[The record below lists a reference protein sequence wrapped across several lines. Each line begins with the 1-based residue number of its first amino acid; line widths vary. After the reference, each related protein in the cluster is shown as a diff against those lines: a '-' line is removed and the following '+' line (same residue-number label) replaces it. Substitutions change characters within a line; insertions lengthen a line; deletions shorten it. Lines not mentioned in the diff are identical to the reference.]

1 MLKTIDSISGKNQR
15 ILLRLDLNVPM
26 ENGKVGDDT
35 RIREAVP
42 TVSFLLNQGAKLILM
57 SHLGRPKGWDLTLS
71 LKPLIPDLERLFKT
85 RVHFFEDAWDA
96 SLVAMTH
103 SLPEGEILLLENI
116 RFHPEEERN
125 DADFSKQM
133 AELGDL
139 YVNDAFGTLHR
150 AHASTEGVTH
160 FLPAHAGF
168 LVQKEVEVLGR
179 VVKNPERPFALVVGG
194 AKIDTKIGILEHFLG
209 LVDQVLIGGALSTTF
224 LAAQGH
230 SVGASLFEPDQL
242 ETARRF
248 LREAEDR
255 GVRVHLPVDLV
266 VSETITQD
274 SVTQMVKPDAVL
286 PDHKILDIGT
296 ATQDGFAR
304 IIREMA
310 TVVWNGP
317 MGLYELNPFAGG
329 TRAVAQACSN
339 CPGLTVLGGGDT
351 VDAIH
356 HFGMN
361 EQSFSHVSTGGGAM
375 LEFLEGKPLPALE
388 RLMQEGV

>member
-1 MLKTIDSISGKNQR
+1 MLKTISSISTQGQR
-15 ILLRLDLNVPM
+15 VLLRLDLNVPM
-26 ENGKVGDDT
+26 EDGAVGDDT

-42 TVSFLLNQGAKLILM
+42 TVSFLLNQGSKLILM

-85 RVHFFEDAWDA
+85 RVHFFEGAWDE
-96 SLVAMTH
+96 SLTEATR

-160 FLPAHAGF
+160 FLPSYAGF

-194 AKIDTKIGILEHFLG
+194 AKVDTKIGILEHFLG
-209 LVDQVLIGGALSTTF
+209 LVDHVLIGGALSTTF

-230 SVGASLFEPDQL
+230 PVGTSLFEPDQI

-248 LREAEDR
+248 LKEAQDR
-255 GVRVHLPVDLV
+255 GVRVHLPLDLV
-266 VSETITQD
+266 VSETVAEDSITQ
-274 SVTQMVKPDAVL
+274 TVKPDAVL

-296 ATQDGFAR
+296 ATQDLFAQT
-304 IIREMA
+304 IRTMA
-310 TVVWNGP
+310 TVIWNGP
-317 MGLYELNPFAGG
+317 MGLYELSPFAGG

-356 HFGMN
+356 HFQMD
-361 EQSFSHVSTGGGAM
+361 EKSFSHVSTGGGAM

-388 RLMQEGV
+388 RLM